1 MAFGCPR
8 CGTVSQSAT
17 DEAEGY
23 CVRCHDFTGKE
34 RIRYGHLP
42 LLDVFEMR
50 ELLAL
55 VPDPANPLHTAIAE
69 AILNARSERHSRA
82 IQALY
87 AVSRMLATMELTTMP
102 GTPEVTGLTIFER
115 ALRAIESFVRDHGVV
130 EAHRRPDD
138 DQVIDVPPDPPP
150 WLMELLRAPSP
161 LALAEL
167 LAPEDGPPQ

>member
-8 CGTVSQSAT
+8 CGAVSQSAT

-23 CVRCHDFTGKE
+23 CGRCHDFTGKE
-34 RIRYGHLP
+34 RIRFGHLP
-42 LLDVFEMR
+42 LLDVFELR

-87 AVSRMLATMELTTMP
+87 GLSRMLATMELTTMP
-102 GTPEVTGLTIFER
+102 GTPTLNGLSIFER
-115 ALRAIESFVRDHGVV
+115 ALKAIEGFVRDHGVV
-130 EAHRRPDD
+130 EAHRRPDY

-150 WLMELLRAPSP
+150 WLMELLRAPTP
-161 LALAEL
+161 LALTEL
-167 LAPEDGPPQ
+167 LTDEAPPQ